1 MCLATVISTEAAAML
16 TLLLSDGV
24 ASFSFP
30 PEGQLWFLFNDDHIV
45 RRPYLTVTMTTKVP

>member
-1 MCLATVISTEAAAML
+1 MCLATVISTEAAAKL

-30 PEGQLWFLFNDDHIV
+30 PEGQLWFLFDDDHIV
-45 RRPYLTVTMTTKVP
+45 R